1 MSSPPLPDLD
11 ALSADGL
18 KRLVVQLLARVAAL
32 EEENRRLREENA
44 RLKKLPKRP
53 RLAPGGMDR
62 AAGARRRRRTG
73 RGGGRTPPATEERV
87 LTVAAPPGSRRKG
100 YQPYTVQDL
109 VLSSRVVRYRRERWL
124 TPDGHELVAPLPPEV
139 AGHFGPGVVRY
150 ILMQHV
156 QGQVTIERLLARLR
170 ALGVR
175 IAKGQLVALL
185 TARKDAFHAETDA
198 ILEAGLATARWVT
211 VDDTGARHAGRDQ
224 HTTHVGDDRFA
235 WFATRPSKGRLN
247 FLELLRAGRPDYV
260 LNAAA
265 VAYMLEHGV
274 PETVTAALLA
284 HERRSFADEAA
295 WHAHLG
301 AFRLGARQRRRVT
314 EAAVVGAIVARGLLT
329 VIVSDDAG
337 QFDVLTHA
345 LCWVHA
351 ERHLRRLVC
360 ATAEQR
366 RLVDLQRQLVWWLS
380 PDLKLYKEEPTP
392 ARRAALRARF
402 DRVFGRVT
410 GFAELDATVARLRAN
425 KDELL
430 LVLDRP
436 EIPLHT
442 NGSESAI
449 RCFVTK

>member
-1 MSSPPLPDLD
+1 
-11 ALSADGL
+11 
-18 KRLVVQLLARVAAL
+18 
-32 EEENRRLREENA
+32 
-44 RLKKLPKRP
+44 
-53 RLAPGGMDR
+53 
-62 AAGARRRRRTG
+62 
-73 RGGGRTPPATEERV
+73 
-87 LTVAAPPGSRRKG
+87 
-100 YQPYTVQDL
+100 L

-124 TPDGHELVAPLPPEV
+124 TPDGRELVAPLPPEV

-150 ILMQHV
+150 VLMQHV
-156 QGQVTIERLLARLR
+156 QGQVTVERLLVQLR

-235 WFATRPSKGRLN
+235 WFATRPSKSRLN

-274 PETVTAALLA
+274 PETVTATLLA

-295 WHAHLG
+295 WHAHLE

-314 EAAVVGAIVARGLLT
+314 EAAVVGAIVARGLLTDT

-366 RLVDLQRQLVWWLS
+366 RLVDLQRQLVWFSNRVPSVNPSLRSPHPHPSLARHHPTDPVSGPAIVLS
-380 PDLKLYKEEPTP
+380 
-392 ARRAALRARF
+392 RF
-402 DRVFGRVT
+402 EGACA
-410 GFAELDATVARLRAN
+410 GPM
-425 KDELL
+425 
-430 LVLDRP
+430 VLSAVGTRP
-436 EIPLHT
+436 PHD
-442 NGSESAI
+442 GSSSESAFQCGS
-449 RCFVTK
+449 RGPRAAATKPTEWPHPRPGRDPSTRPKDGREPMSGSSRAGPPIPRPDDVRPSCSAPGRRPLPSSASRA